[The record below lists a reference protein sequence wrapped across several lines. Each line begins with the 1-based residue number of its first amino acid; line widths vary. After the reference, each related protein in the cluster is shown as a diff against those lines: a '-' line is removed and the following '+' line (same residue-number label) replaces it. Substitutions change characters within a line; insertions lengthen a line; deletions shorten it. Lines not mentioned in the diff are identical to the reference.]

1 MSIGILIPRR
11 ACVIRTSHNLGP
23 PLSALSFGQGVRRPD
38 VGSTGAMRGGI
49 IARGIN
55 GSLTGWDTGIPWV
68 WEMDDYSNSIYA
80 IDHAVFGL
88 VVVIVILLGYRLCGF
103 C

>member
-1 MSIGILIPRR
+1 
-11 ACVIRTSHNLGP
+11 
-23 PLSALSFGQGVRRPD
+23 
-38 VGSTGAMRGGI
+38 MRGGI